1 MAAYI
6 QESIDNPKIN
16 KLRELESTLKFLLD
30 KVARLTQEQTE
41 LKQRIEQLEKK
52 NK

>member
-6 QESIDNPKIN
+6 PPDIVDEPKI
-16 KLRELESTLKFLLD
+16 KELESTLKFLLD

-41 LKQRIEQLEKK
+41 LKQRIEQLENK

>member
-6 QESIDNPKIN
+6 QEAIDNL
-16 KLRELESTLKFLLD
+16 KLKELESTLKFLLD

-41 LKQRIEQLEKK
+41 LKQKIEQLENK

>member
-6 QESIDNPKIN
+6 QEAIDSTKIN
-16 KLRELESTLKFLLD
+16 KLKELESTLKFLLD

-41 LKQRIEQLEKK
+41 LKQRIEQLE
-52 NK
+52 NKIQ